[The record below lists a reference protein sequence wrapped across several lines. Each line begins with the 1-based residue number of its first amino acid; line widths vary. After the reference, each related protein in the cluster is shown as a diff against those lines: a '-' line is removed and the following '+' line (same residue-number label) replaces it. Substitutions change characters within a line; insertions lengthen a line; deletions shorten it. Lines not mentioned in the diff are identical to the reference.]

1 MELKMKADWSN
12 KSKNFNPILLLN
24 LILDSTSF
32 NPDGRIQYEGF
43 RPIEYRGMLRSMITF
58 TGGEVISPKT
68 EDDIFNSGLDDF
80 ASNKKRSNTTKTTNE
95 NLKKSLLDAINSRLF
110 SYLSAKKNTF
120 LVASSISTTGSL
132 PLTKFITNGMETT
145 FYPKGLPKKFGSRQQ
160 YNERWKSSSP
170 HTPDNYAGIVT
181 QIEARN
187 ADDAIHAAI
196 EEIDFI
202 RGILSFFA
210 NPSMSL
216 SLSGNSKKGINRIR
230 LGGLHSVHTIQGD
243 IATDQYWYETDFE
256 PRIPFMF
263 DPNRLTTTA
272 SKIRK
277 ILRRIEQLNGGNK
290 IKDGIIR
297 YVRALDEPNKDH
309 LIIKLWG
316 ALEATV
322 GHNDNGDK
330 IIKRC
335 SYLYKDQE
343 LVKQILEIAKVYRN
357 RNVHGNFS
365 SSIADQIGYQLHS
378 IFCHLIF
385 FYVGSKDLIS
395 VSEANSFLDSPIIT
409 GDLEKQIFLLKKA
422 KRFRAGT

>member
-1 MELKMKADWSN
+1 
-12 KSKNFNPILLLN
+12 
-24 LILDSTSF
+24 
-32 NPDGRIQYEGF
+32 
-43 RPIEYRGMLRSMITF
+43 
-58 TGGEVISPKT
+58 
-68 EDDIFNSGLDDF
+68 
-80 ASNKKRSNTTKTTNE
+80 
-95 NLKKSLLDAINSRLF
+95 
-110 SYLSAKKNTF
+110 
-120 LVASSISTTGSL
+120 
-132 PLTKFITNGMETT
+132 
-145 FYPKGLPKKFGSRQQ
+145 
-160 YNERWKSSSP
+160 
-170 HTPDNYAGIVT
+170 
-181 QIEARN
+181 
-187 ADDAIHAAI
+187 
-196 EEIDFI
+196 
-202 RGILSFFA
+202 
-210 NPSMSL
+210 MSL
-216 SLSGNSKKGINRIR
+216 SLSGHPQKGINRIR
-230 LGGLHSVHTIQGD
+230 LGGLHSVHTVQGD
-243 IATDQYWYETDFE
+243 IASDQYWYESDYESRPPYKFA
-256 PRIPFMF
+256 
-263 DPNRLTTTA
+263 PNRLIIIA
-272 SKIRK
+272 PKIRK
-277 ILRRIEQLNGGNK
+277 IVRRIENLNGGDK

-322 GHNDNGDK
+322 GQNDNSEK

-395 VSEANSFLDSPIIT
+395 VSDANSFLDSPLAA